1 MKRKHSF
8 LAALLAIAMTISLAG
23 CDLGGQES
31 TASPEPSP
39 SASASS
45 QEPSSADSSQE
56 EESSTNL
63 RDEETSPE
71 NGSDASSQGEHTGLL
86 PEITTGDTG
95 FDQKFAQNPLDT
107 QYAAQMENASS
118 TGQMIGVNS
127 QFIELWKT
135 EVDAAYKARL
145 EKAPENQKD
154 SIRTQQEEWVSGTGS
169 AMEGFSS
176 GKEGSAGQL
185 ETSGQILLYYRER
198 AAELYVQLYAIDPDF
213 SFQYQG

>member
-1 MKRKHSF
+1 MKRKRSF

-45 QEPSSADSSQE
+45 QAPSSADSSWE
-56 EESSTNL
+56 EEFGTNL
-63 RDEETSPE
+63 RDEE
-71 NGSDASSQGEHTGLL
+71 ASSQGEHTGLL

-135 EVDAAYKARL
+135 EVDTAYKALL

-198 AAELYVQLYAIDPDF
+198 AAELYAQLYAIDPDF